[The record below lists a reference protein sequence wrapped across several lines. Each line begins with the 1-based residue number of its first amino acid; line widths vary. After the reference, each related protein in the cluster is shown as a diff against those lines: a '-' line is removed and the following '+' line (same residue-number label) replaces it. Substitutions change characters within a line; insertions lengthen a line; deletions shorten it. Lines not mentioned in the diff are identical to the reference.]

1 MFLLSQTMHVHHLPP
16 LSPGA
21 RTHPAPT
28 DVSGSSTHLPSA
40 SPLTPSPTLGQ
51 HHPSSHSPSAS
62 AGAASALGQHHS
74 SPLSPAAHDQ
84 PLTQVNSPPI
94 GHSQA
99 LSRSPHSPAAHGQP
113 PNHTPLS
120 SATHGQ
126 PKKLRLH
133 GPSGSTVSPA
143 APAPESEVSRARVV
157 ITCTTNLYYLSLSYV

>member
-1 MFLLSQTMHVHHLPP
+1 MLREIIAYCFSYLRPCVSTTSL

-21 RTHPAPT
+21 RTRSAPT
-28 DVSGSSTHLPSA
+28 DIYGSSKHLPSA
-40 SPLTPSPTLGQ
+40 SPLIPSPTLGQ
-51 HHPSSHSPSAS
+51 HHPSSHSPGAS
-62 AGAASALGQHHS
+62 VGAASALDQHHS

-99 LSRSPHSPAAHGQP
+99 LNRSPLSPAAHGQP

-126 PKKLRLH
+126 P
-133 GPSGSTVSPA
+133 GSTYCFFCSSCPQV
-143 APAPESEVSRARVV
+143 
-157 ITCTTNLYYLSLSYV
+157 